1 MEFSDLSKKKRQEF
15 IQMLNQTMEHYEN
28 NIERRMAFSERQEWN
43 EIKKPINKMPKTSER
58 IKKKEEGER

>member
-28 NIERRMAFSERQEWN
+28 NIERRMAFSEGQEWS
-43 EIKKPINKMPKTSER
+43 EIKKSINKMPKTSKR
-58 IKKKEEGER
+58 IKKEEGER